1 MPPGDAL
8 FLRINQFARD
18 TPALHGPAAAYATY
32 GIVLFGALL
41 LAGWW
46 LARKR
51 DDPVMATAL
60 IAPVAV
66 LVAFAVQPAVVLLVD
81 EARPYA
87 VHPDILVL
95 IGRTTD
101 PSFPSDHSC
110 LAGATAAALFFVDR
124 RLGWTAS
131 VLAVLMAA
139 ARVYSGAH
147 WPLDVVAGLA
157 LGAVVAVVVVLLL
170 RRPVSRLVARLRMT
184 RIRPLLVAAG

>member
-18 TPALHGPAAAYATY
+18 TPVLHGPAAAYATY
-32 GIVLFGALL
+32 GIVLFGVLL

-46 LARKR
+46 LARRR
-51 DDPVMATAL
+51 DDLVMATAL
-60 IAPVAV
+60 LSPVAV
-66 LVAFAVQPAVVLLVD
+66 MVAFAVQQVVVGLAD

-110 LAGATAAALFFVDR
+110 IAGATAAALFFVDR

-131 VLAVLMAA
+131 AFALLMAA

-147 WPLDVVAGLA
+147 WPLDVLAGLA
-157 LGAVVAVVVVLLL
+157 LGAVVAVAVVLLL
-170 RRPVSRLVARLRMT
+170 RRPASRLVARMRAT
-184 RIRPLLVAAG
+184 RLRPLLTAN